1 MYMPEIGE
9 RIKQLR
15 MQRGISQVQLAQHL
29 GISKSVVS
37 SYENAVHF
45 PPYDILLKMAWLFG
59 VSTDYILGAAGNRA
73 LNVDGLT
80 DVQIER
86 GTHEELIAQR
96 GRSEERRVGKEC

>member
-15 MQRGISQVQLAQHL
+15 RQRNISQVELTRHL
-29 GISKSVVS
+29 GVSKSVVS

-59 VSTDYILGAAGNRA
+59 VSTDYILGAGGGRT

-80 DVQIER
+80 DAQIEAVNR
-86 GTHEELIAQR
+86 IVAELRAVNR
-96 GRSEERRVGKEC
+96 EK

>member
-15 MQRGISQVQLAQHL
+15 MQRGISQVQLAL

-80 DVQIER
+80 EVQIEAVMRIVDELR
-86 GTHEELIAQR
+86 GVNRE
-96 GRSEERRVGKEC
+96 K

>member
-80 DVQIER
+80 EVQIEAVMRIVDELR
-86 GTHEELIAQR
+86 GVNRE
-96 GRSEERRVGKEC
+96 K

>member
-45 PPYDILLKMAWLFG
+45 PPYEIG
-59 VSTDYILGAAGNRA
+59 RA
-73 LNVDGLT
+73 HV
-80 DVQIER
+80 
-86 GTHEELIAQR
+86 
-96 GRSEERRVGKEC
+96 

>member
-9 RIKQLR
+9 RIKLLR
-15 MQRGISQVQLAQHL
+15 RQRDISQMELARHL
-29 GISKSVVS
+29 GVSKSVVS

-59 VSTDYILGAAGNRA
+59 VSTDYILGAAGNRT

-80 DVQIER
+80 EAQVDAVTRIVD
-86 GTHEELIAQR
+86 EL
-96 GRSEERRVGKEC
+96 RVLNQGKQPDK